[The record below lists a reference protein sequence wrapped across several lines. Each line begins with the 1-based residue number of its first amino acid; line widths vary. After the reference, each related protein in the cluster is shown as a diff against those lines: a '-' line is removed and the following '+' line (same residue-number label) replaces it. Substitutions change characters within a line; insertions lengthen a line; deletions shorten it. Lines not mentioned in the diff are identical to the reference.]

1 MLRWKRTHPRA
12 LFEDNF
18 PELRAVLP
26 HSPRYVEFRI
36 RQSLVWAVVISLL
49 AHLCLLLW
57 LHNPIKPLAPQANEG
72 SQAPLDVRLNPAV
85 PLITPAPKALTPPQP
100 VSQPKP
106 PSPPRPV
113 HHRSMPFLAVPARQ
127 PAVRQISRPAPPV
140 VSNAT
145 DMSSYINMKRTLNHT
160 SEENSAPAAGTADAR
175 SANIARNL
183 QDNGGGGIFR
193 ITSLDDN
200 SATFIFRG
208 WDNATWSN
216 PTRQSFEVKTDDH
229 TDIEHAIVRKMIA
242 IIRLKHKTTI
252 DWESHRLHQVVTISV
267 RPEDNAELEN
277 FLLLE
282 FFYDNPG
289 RR

>member
-1 MLRWKRTHPRA
+1 MLRWKRAHAFA

-18 PELRAVLP
+18 PELRAALP
-26 HSPRYVEFRI
+26 HSPRYVEFRM
-36 RQSLVWAVVISLL
+36 RQSLVWAVLISLL
-49 AHLCLLLW
+49 VHLFLLLW
-57 LHNPIKPLAPQANEG
+57 LHNPIQPLAPQANEG
-72 SQAPLDVRLNPAV
+72 SQAPLDVRLNPSV
-85 PLITPAPKALTPPQP
+85 PLITPEPKTTTPPQP
-100 VSQPKP
+100 VNQPKTP
-106 PSPPRPV
+106 PPPRNVHRQSVPV
-113 HHRSMPFLAVPARQ
+113 LSVPTRQ
-127 PAVRQISRPAPPV
+127 PAVHQTSRPAPPAV
-140 VSNAT
+140 NNAT
-145 DMSSYINMKRTLNHT
+145 DMSSYINMKRALNHT
-160 SEENSAPAAGTADAR
+160 PQETSAPSAGTEDAR

-216 PTRQSFEVKTDDH
+216 PTRQSFEVKADDH

-277 FLLLE
+277 FLLQE

-289 RR
+289 R